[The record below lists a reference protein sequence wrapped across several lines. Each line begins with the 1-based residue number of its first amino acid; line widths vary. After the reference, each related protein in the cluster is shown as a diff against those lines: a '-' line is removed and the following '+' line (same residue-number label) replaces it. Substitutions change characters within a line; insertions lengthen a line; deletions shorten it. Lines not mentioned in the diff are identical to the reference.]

1 MNRRVVLVCLAVGI
15 FVLGFA
21 PALAK
26 GACKMEAE
34 VIICMLPED
43 PDSGREVGLLDK
55 RCANEGRKCRG
66 RSECE
71 TLYTDVAC
79 IRPGD
84 GDPSVLTIGLGCF
97 CGGGS
102 PPVAM
107 PRRDP
112 VSVDEALRLIEA
124 IESAEV
130 EDPALCEAPPEL
142 TAK

>member
-1 MNRRVVLVCLAVGI
+1 
-15 FVLGFA
+15 
-21 PALAK
+21 
-26 GACKMEAE
+26 MEAD
-34 VIICMLPED
+34 VVTCMLPED
-43 PDSGREVGLLDK
+43 PDSGTEIGLLDK

-66 RSECE
+66 RSECA

-84 GDPSVLTIGLGCF
+84 GDPSVITIGLGCF

-102 PPVAM
+102 LPTGMAM
-107 PRRDP
+107 PRNDP

-124 IESAEV
+124 IESAAV